1 MLLVIGKEILN
12 EINKNKLVKE
22 IKPQSIFGVKYSDIN
37 EFLVKIG
44 INLLLAILIVVIG
57 FWLVKL
63 VVKALKKILRK
74 SKTDESLVT
83 FLSSLLSMVLKVL
96 ISVTSIT
103 QLGVEMTSFVTIL
116 GAAGLAVGLAFSGT
130 LSNFAGG
137 VMILIFKPFKV
148 GDFILTQG
156 EQGTVKEIQIF
167 NTYLHT
173 SDNKIIILPNGPV
186 ANGNITNFTKAEKR
200 RVDWLISISYGD
212 DMKVAKE
219 LISKFIEEDVRIL
232 KDPIPFIGVEALT
245 NNSVDISVRVWT
257 ETTDYWDVFY
267 LMNERVYK
275 EFELAGL
282 HLPHSNIQV
291 TAEPIL

>member
-1 MLLVIGKEILN
+1 
-12 EINKNKLVKE
+12 
-22 IKPQSIFGVKYSDIN
+22 
-37 EFLVKIG
+37 
-44 INLLLAILIVVIG
+44 
-57 FWLVKL
+57 
-63 VVKALKKILRK
+63 
-74 SKTDESLVT
+74 LVT
-83 FLSSLLSMVLKVL
+83 FLSSLLTLVLKVL
-96 ISVTSIT
+96 IVVTSIT

-148 GDFILTQG
+148 GDFIMTQN

-200 RVDWLISISYGD
+200 RVDWLIGISYGD
-212 DMKVAKE
+212 DLKIAKD
-219 LISKFIEEDVRIL
+219 LISKFIEEDERIF

-245 NNSVDISVRVWT
+245 TNSVDISVKVWA
-257 ETTDYWDVFY
+257 ETSDYWDVY
-267 LMNERVYK
+267 YSINERVYR
-275 EFELAGL
+275 EFEPAGL
-282 HLPHSNIQV
+282 HLPHSNLQI
-291 TAEPIL
+291 TTEPIA